1 MAKKKTSRKVQSAA
15 HRPESIEGLVRTGF
29 REVNERLD
37 RVDQRFEQVD
47 QRFEQVDQRFE
58 QVDQRF
64 EQVDQRFEQ
73 VDQRFAQS
81 DRRQSV
87 IEFELGELKRQI
99 SEQGAALELRIDRLA
114 NHVDGF
120 MKLHET
126 LDIEFKV
133 LKEQMNRVEA
143 RLDRLEAER
152 TT

>member
-1 MAKKKTSRKVQSAA
+1 MAKKKTPRKAPSAA
-15 HRPESIEGLVRTGF
+15 HRLESIEGLVRTGF
-29 REVNERLD
+29 HQVNERFD
-37 RVDQRFEQVD
+37 QVD
-47 QRFEQVDQRFE
+47 QRFA
-58 QVDQRF
+58 
-64 EQVDQRFEQ
+64 Q

-87 IEFELGELKRQI
+87 IEFEVGELKRQI
-99 SEQGAALELRIDRLA
+99 SEQGATLELRIDRLA
-114 NHVDGF
+114 NHVDSF

>member
-1 MAKKKTSRKVQSAA
+1 MAKKKTSRKTPSAA
-15 HRPESIEGLVRTGF
+15 HRLESIEGLVRTGF
-29 REVNERLD
+29 RQVNERLD
-37 RVDQRFEQVD
+37 
-47 QRFEQVDQRFE
+47 
-58 QVDQRF
+58 
-64 EQVDQRFEQ
+64 QVDQRFEQ

-87 IEFELGELKRQI
+87 LEFEVGELKRQI
-99 SEQGAALELRIDRLA
+99 SEQGATLELRIDHLA

-143 RLDRLEAER
+143 RLNRLEAER

>member
-1 MAKKKTSRKVQSAA
+1 MAKKKTSRKAPSAA
-15 HRPESIEGLVRTGF
+15 HRLESIEGLVRTGF
-29 REVNERLD
+29 QQVNQRLD
-37 RVDQRFEQVD
+37 QVD
-47 QRFEQVDQRFE
+47 QRFEQVDQRFDQVDRRLD

-64 EQVDQRFEQ
+64 G
-73 VDQRFAQS
+73 QS
-81 DRRQSV
+81 DLRQSV
-87 IEFELGELKRQI
+87 LAFDVGELKRQI

-152 TT
+152 TP

>member
-1 MAKKKTSRKVQSAA
+1 MAKKSAQKKPPKIA
-15 HRPESIEGLVRTGF
+15 DRLDTIERLVRSGF
-29 REVNERLD
+29 RH
-37 RVDQRFEQVD
+37 VDQRFEQVD
-47 QRFEQVDQRFE
+47 QRFDGIDKRLDRAEQRMDILEFGQR
-58 QVDQRF
+58 
-64 EQVDQRFEQ
+64 
-73 VDQRFAQS
+73 
-81 DRRQSV
+81 
-87 IEFELGELKRQI
+87 ELKSDFDAKFAI
-99 SEQGAALELRIDRLA
+99 LDERINVLT

>member
-1 MAKKKTSRKVQSAA
+1 MAKKIALKKSPKMADRLDT
-15 HRPESIEGLVRTGF
+15 IERLVRTGF
-29 REVNERLD
+29 R
-37 RVDQRFEQVD
+37 RVDRRFEQVD
-47 QRFEQVDQRFE
+47 QRFEQ
-58 QVDQRF
+58 
-64 EQVDQRFEQ
+64 
-73 VDQRFAQS
+73 S

-87 IEFELGELKRQI
+87 FEFELGELKRQI
-99 SEQGAALELRIDRLA
+99 SEQGATLELRIDRLA

-143 RLDRLEAER
+143 RLNRLEAER

>member
-1 MAKKKTSRKVQSAA
+1 MAKKKTPRKAPSAA
-15 HRPESIEGLVRTGF
+15 HRLESIEGLVRTGF
-29 REVNERLD
+29 HQVNERLD
-37 RVDQRFEQVD
+37 LVDQRFEQVD
-47 QRFEQVDQRFE
+47 RRFD
-58 QVDQRF
+58 
-64 EQVDQRFEQ
+64 Q

-99 SEQGAALELRIDRLA
+99 SEQGATLELRIDRLA

>member
-1 MAKKKTSRKVQSAA
+1 MAKKKPAKKAPNRAQ
-15 HRPESIEGLVRTGF
+15 RPESVAGLVRNGF
-29 REVNERLD
+29 RQVNQRLD
-37 RVDQRFEQVD
+37 QVSKRFDLVDNRFDQVD
-47 QRFEQVDQRFE
+47 QRFEQ
-58 QVDQRF
+58 
-64 EQVDQRFEQ
+64 
-73 VDQRFAQS
+73 S

-87 IEFELGELKRQI
+87 FEFELGEIKRQI
-99 SEQGAALELRIDRLA
+99 SEQGATLELRIDRLA

-143 RLDRLEAER
+143 RLDRLEANR